1 VRKEH
6 LIEVGKR
13 IRLKSNI
20 KQVYE
25 ILDHRI
31 EGFHFEF
38 YVLSA
43 TPVEVI
49 QSALEGVV
57 PRDHIFGTELRYS
70 PSGEI
75 ESLVRATA
83 GYGKVARLE

>member
-1 VRKEH
+1 VCREH

-13 IRLKSNI
+13 IPPQGNI
-20 KQVYE
+20 KQIHE

-31 EGFHFEF
+31 EGFQFEF

-43 TPVEVI
+43 APVEVI
-49 QSALEGVV
+49 QSALEDVV
-57 PRDHIFGTELRYS
+57 PGPHFCSGVRYG

-75 ESLVRATA
+75 ESLVRVTA
-83 GYGKVARLE
+83 GYGKVARSS